1 MIQHFLSLPIFLFLI
16 PDIKRGLTSLSA
28 APAYTPY
35 LILATNL
42 VTQLIC
48 VSSVN
53 QLTSVS
59 FIFLLCLPTHPQHQK
74 VSSVSTNLVLT
85 TRKALS
91 LCLSVWYFGKGWNW
105 HLCVGAGMVFVG
117 SFLFSQTP
125 DLQR

>member
-59 FIFLLCLPTHPQHQK
+59 FIFLLCLPNPPVSPTTPESFFGVDQSGSYNAQSAQSLPQR
-74 VSSVSTNLVLT
+74 V
-85 TRKALS
+85 
-91 LCLSVWYFGKGWNW
+91 
-105 HLCVGAGMVFVG
+105 VFWEG
-117 SFLFSQTP
+117 LELASMCRCWDGIRGELFVFANA
-125 DLQR
+125 